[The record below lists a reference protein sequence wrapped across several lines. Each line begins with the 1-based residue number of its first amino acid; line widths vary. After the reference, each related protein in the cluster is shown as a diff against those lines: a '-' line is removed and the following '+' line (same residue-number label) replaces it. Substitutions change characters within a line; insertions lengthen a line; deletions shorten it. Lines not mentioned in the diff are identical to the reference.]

1 MIRGKPTIVC
11 VKPVACSRLFRIEAV
26 ALRFGNGREA
36 EFERLAGNQPD
47 RRSVI
52 IVPFI
57 DPATVLL
64 VREYAVG
71 IEDFVLGL
79 PQGMTDDGETSLQAA
94 NRELMEEVGYAA
106 RRLTRLCTLSL
117 SPNCLSY
124 RTDVIMAENLRPRGL
139 PGDEPE
145 PPEIVR
151 WRLANLPDLLGRSEI
166 TEARSVA
173 ALFLAQA
180 HLHRREIQR
189 QRATARRPASRSGP
203 DTPPGSIEKTAV
215 AGAGAVVTC

>member
-1 MIRGKPTIVC
+1 MIREKPRILH
-11 VKPVACSRLFRIEAV
+11 VKPAARSRFFRIESV

-36 EFERLAGNQPD
+36 EFERIAGNSPD

-52 IVPFI
+52 VIPFL
-57 DPATVLL
+57 DPDTVLL

-71 IEDFVLGL
+71 VEDFVLGL
-79 PQGMTDDGETSLQAA
+79 PQGMTEDGETSLQAA

-117 SPNCLSY
+117 APNCLSY
-124 RTDVIMAENLRPRGL
+124 RTDVIMAENLRPGRL

-145 PPEIVR
+145 PLEIVR
-151 WRLANLPDLLGRSEI
+151 WRLSNLPDLLGRSEI

-180 HLHRREIQR
+180 HLQQRET
-189 QRATARRPASRSGP
+189 QRAAARWPASRSGAR
-203 DTPPGSIEKTAV
+203 TPPGV
-215 AGAGAVVTC
+215 APKAALVGAVVTC